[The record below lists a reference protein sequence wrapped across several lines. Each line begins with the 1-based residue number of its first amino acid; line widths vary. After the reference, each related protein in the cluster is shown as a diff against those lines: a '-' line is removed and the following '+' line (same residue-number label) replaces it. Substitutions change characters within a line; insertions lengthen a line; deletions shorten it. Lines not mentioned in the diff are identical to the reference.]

1 MVERL
6 KEYKS
11 YAALKGNQMC
21 AGMYEELRAF
31 PKPELHHSPFTLI
44 RGTKI
49 LPEHVNHESGFVL
62 HNSHLQ
68 ASIVWRSTVS
78 RNVYIVYQAMV

>member
-1 MVERL
+1 
-6 KEYKS
+6 
-11 YAALKGNQMC
+11 
-21 AGMYEELRAF
+21 MYEELRAF

-78 RNVYIVYQAMV
+78 RNVHQATV

>member
-1 MVERL
+1 
-6 KEYKS
+6 
-11 YAALKGNQMC
+11 MC

-49 LPEHVNHESGFVL
+49 LPEHVNHESVL
-62 HNSHLQ
+62 YCTTVTCKPALSGEGD
-68 ASIVWRSTVS
+68 TVS
-78 RNVYIVYQAMV
+78 RNVSSHVMSGVVSRGGCGVVHCS

>member
-1 MVERL
+1 
-6 KEYKS
+6 
-11 YAALKGNQMC
+11 MC

-62 HNSHLQ
+62 HNSHLHCLERRTQ
-68 ASIVWRSTVS
+68 FHVMYEWCG
-78 RNVYIVYQAMV
+78 Q